1 MACDAVNEMLL
12 AAPDGLF
19 IELFPFFPRD
29 EPASFTTLRSKGGW
43 LVSANQ
49 SASGL
54 VSGVVIVATT
64 VDETTCHLIDPWQS
78 HNRGDN
84 SRLPTVSCEPD
95 PAAPSVVRTSV
106 GGRDG
111 VLSWNM
117 TAGQSCNVDRN

>member
-49 SASGL
+49 SARGL
-54 VSGVVIVATT
+54 VSGVVIVAT
-64 VDETTCHLIDPWQS
+64 VDDACHLIDPWRSSDSGGNS
-78 HNRGDN
+78 HM
-84 SRLPTVSCEPD
+84 PAVSCEPS

>member
-1 MACDAVNEMLL
+1 M
-12 AAPDGLF
+12 
-19 IELFPFFPRD
+19 
-29 EPASFTTLRSKGGW
+29 
-43 LVSANQ
+43 SANQ

-54 VSGVVIVATT
+54 VLGVVVVAT
-64 VDETTCHLIDPWQS
+64 VDETCHLIDPWQS
-78 HNRGDN
+78 NNRGDN

>member
-12 AAPDGLF
+12 AAPDGVF

-49 SASGL
+49 SARGL
-54 VSGVVIVATT
+54 VSGVVIVAT
-64 VDETTCHLIDPWQS
+64 VDDTCHLIDPWRS
-78 HNRGDN
+78 SDSGDN
-84 SRLPTVSCEPD
+84 SHMPAVSCEPS

-117 TAGQSCNVDRN
+117 TAGQSCNVDRS